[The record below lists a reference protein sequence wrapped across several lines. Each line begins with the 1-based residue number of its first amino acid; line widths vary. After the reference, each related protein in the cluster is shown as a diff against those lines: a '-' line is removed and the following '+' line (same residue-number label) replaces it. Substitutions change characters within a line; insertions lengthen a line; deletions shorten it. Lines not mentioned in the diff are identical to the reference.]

1 MILVSLILA
10 ATAPAAAPAP
20 APAAA
25 AQGDWFASLYTG
37 EGIELRADE
46 RVFALFSLLNAVGYD
61 AGPITRKE
69 PVPKV
74 QYHPVR
80 QQVRSRVIGGGEDV
94 RKAADA
100 FLDAHPVALRRY
112 LAYAVSA
119 SPPPFA
125 NGAKA
130 KDLQDL
136 KGLEAVLAKAW
147 TGWKLDEL
155 MGTVQGEYR
164 KVLKSYL
171 TAIDAPMLKAR
182 DIMKVKEG
190 SHESVLVV
198 NLLDAQNEVRGVQ
211 TDAEVVLV
219 VGPADKP
226 NVEGL
231 LKEYARVM
239 VDPVV
244 AKKASGWANGAQVLR
259 EAQVAGATEQTV
271 QDYASALLATAVA
284 LRAMDAN
291 DAAWDAAAA
300 RGYFGAKDIAAM
312 FDGGKPLDTWVADAF
327 AKAESKRPSTGG
339 PKK

>member
-1 MILVSLILA
+1 MLLVSIILA
-10 ATAPAAAPAP
+10 ATAPAPAP
-20 APAAA
+20 APVAA

-46 RVFALFSLLNAVGYD
+46 RVFALFSVLNAVGYD
-61 AGPITRKE
+61 AGPVTRKE

-74 QYHPVR
+74 LYHPVR
-80 QQVRSRVIGGGEDV
+80 QQVRSRVIGGDAAP
-94 RKAADA
+94 RQAADT

-112 LAYAVSA
+112 LQYAVSA
-119 SPPPFA
+119 APPPFA
-125 NGAKA
+125 SGAKA

-136 KGLEAVLAKAW
+136 KGLEGVLQKAW
-147 TGWKLDEL
+147 AGWKLDEL

-171 TAIDAPMLKAR
+171 SAIDGPMLKAR
-182 DIMKVKEG
+182 DILKVPEG
-190 SHESVLVV
+190 GPESVLVV

-219 VGPADKP
+219 VGPADRP

-244 AKKASGWANGAQVLR
+244 SKKAAAWKEGPAVLR
-259 EAQVAGATEQTV
+259 EAQLAGAPEQNV
-271 QDYASALLATAVA
+271 SDYASALVATAVA
-284 LRAMDAN
+284 LRAN
-291 DAAWDAAAA
+291 DASDVTWEAAAA
-300 RGYFGAKDIAAM
+300 KGYFGAKDIAAM
-312 FDGGKPLDTWVADAF
+312 FDGGKPLDGWVADAF
-327 AKAESKRPSTGG
+327 ARAESKRPSAGG
-339 PKK
+339 GKK

>member
-20 APAAA
+20 APAP

-46 RVFALFSLLNAVGYD
+46 RVFALFAMLNAVGYD
-61 AGPITRKE
+61 TGPVTRKE

-74 QYHPVR
+74 LYHPVR
-80 QQVRSRVIGGGEDV
+80 QQVRQRVIGGDAEV
-94 RKAADA
+94 RKAADS
-100 FLDAHPVALRRY
+100 FLDAHPLALRHY
-112 LAYAVSA
+112 LAYAASA
-119 SPPPFA
+119 APPPFTA
-125 NGAKA
+125 GAKA
-130 KDLQDL
+130 KELQDL

-147 TGWKLDEL
+147 SGWKLDEL

-171 TAIDAPMLKAR
+171 SSIDAPMQKAR
-182 DIMKVKEG
+182 DILKVPEG
-190 SHESVLVV
+190 GLPSVLVV

-211 TDAEVVLV
+211 TDSELVLV

-231 LKEYARVM
+231 IREYARVT
-239 VDPVV
+239 VDPIV
-244 AKKASGWANGAQVLR
+244 AKKVSGWTNGPALLR
-259 EAQVAGATEQTV
+259 EAQVAGATEQNV
-271 QDYASALLATAVA
+271 QDYASALIATAVA
-284 LRAMDAN
+284 LRAMDAS
-291 DAAWDAAAA
+291 DPTWEAANA
-300 RGYFGAKDIAAM
+300 RGYFGAKDIAAL
-312 FDGGKPLDTWVADAF
+312 FDGGKPLDSFVTDAF
-327 AKAESKRPSTGG
+327 AKAEAKRPAQAP

>member
-20 APAAA
+20 AAPV
-25 AQGDWFASLYTG
+25 QGDWFASLYTG

-46 RVFALFSLLNAVGYD
+46 RVFALFSVLNAVGYD
-61 AGPITRKE
+61 SGPVTRKE

-74 QYHPVR
+74 MYHPVR
-80 QQVRSRVIGGGEDV
+80 QQVRSRVIGGGDDV
-94 RKAADA
+94 RKAADT
-100 FLDAHPVALRRY
+100 FLDAHPVALRKY
-112 LAYAVSA
+112 LAYAVSS

-125 NGAKA
+125 SGTKA

-136 KGLEAVLAKAW
+136 KGLEAVLGKAW

-171 TAIDAPMLKAR
+171 TAIDAPMTKAR
-182 DIMKVKEG
+182 DLLKVPEG
-190 SHESVLVV
+190 GQQSVLVV

-211 TDAEVVLV
+211 TDAEIVLV

-231 LKEYARVM
+231 LKEFARVM

-244 AKKASGWANGAQVLR
+244 AKKAGAWTNGAQVLR
-259 EAQVAGATEQTV
+259 EAQVAGATEQNV
-271 QDYASALLATAVA
+271 QDYASALVATAVA

-291 DAAWDAAAA
+291 DAAYDAAAN

-312 FDGGKPLDTWVADAF
+312 FDGGKPLDGWVADAF
-327 AKAESKRPSTGG
+327 AKAEAKRPSAGG

>member
-10 ATAPAAAPAP
+10 AGAPAP

-25 AQGDWFASLYTG
+25 PAQGDWFASLYTG

-46 RVFALFSLLNAVGYD
+46 RVFALFAMLNAVGYD
-61 AGPITRKE
+61 QGPVTRKE

-74 QYHPVR
+74 NYHPVR
-80 QQVRSRVIGGGEDV
+80 QQVRQRVIGGDAEV
-94 RKAADA
+94 KKSADA
-100 FLDAHPVALRRY
+100 FLDAHPVPLRKY
-112 LAYAVSA
+112 LAYAVSS
-119 SPPPFA
+119 SPPPFTT
-125 NGAKA
+125 GTKA
-130 KDLQDL
+130 KELQDL
-136 KGLEAVLAKAW
+136 KGLEGVLAKAW
-147 TGWKLDEL
+147 SGWKLDEL

-171 TAIDAPMLKAR
+171 TAIDTPMDKAR
-182 DIMKVKEG
+182 GILKVKEG
-190 SHESVLVV
+190 DHESVLVV

-211 TDAEVVLV
+211 ADNEVVLV

-239 VDPVV
+239 VEPAV
-244 AKKASGWANGAQVLR
+244 AKKAGAWSNGAAVLR

-271 QDYASALLATAVA
+271 PEYASALIATAVA
-284 LRAMDAN
+284 LRALDAS
-291 DAAWDAAAA
+291 DPTWEAAAN

-312 FDGGKPLDTWVADAF
+312 FDSGKPLDTWVADAL
-327 AKAESKRPSTGG
+327 AKAEAKRPSGG
-339 PKK
+339 AKK

>member
-1 MILVSLILA
+1 MMILVSILLLA
-10 ATAPAAAPAP
+10 APAPAAAPA
-20 APAAA
+20 AQQ
-25 AQGDWFASLYTG
+25 QGDWFASLYTG

-46 RVFALFSLLNAVGYD
+46 RVFALFAMLNAVGYD
-61 AGPITRKE
+61 TGPVTRKE

-74 QYHPVR
+74 LYHPVR
-80 QQVRSRVIGGGEDV
+80 LQVRARVIGGDPEV

-112 LAYAVSA
+112 LSYAVSA
-119 SPPPFA
+119 SPPPFSS
-125 NGAKA
+125 GPKA

-136 KGLEAVLAKAW
+136 KGLESVLAKAW

-171 TAIDAPMLKAR
+171 SAIDQPMLKAK
-182 DIMKVKEG
+182 DILKVPEG
-190 SHESVLVV
+190 GPESVLVV
-198 NLLDAQNEVRGVQ
+198 NLLDAQNEVRGAQ
-211 TDAEVVLV
+211 TDSEIVMV

-231 LKEYARVM
+231 LKEYARVI

-244 AKKASGWANGAQVLR
+244 AKKVGGWANGAAVLR

-271 QDYASALLATAVA
+271 GEYASALIATAVA
-284 LRAMDAN
+284 LRAMDAS
-291 DAAWDAAAA
+291 DPTWEAANN

-312 FDGGKPLDTWVADAF
+312 FEGGKPLDGWVLDAL
-327 AKAESKRPSTGG
+327 AKAEAKRPSN
-339 PKK
+339 KK